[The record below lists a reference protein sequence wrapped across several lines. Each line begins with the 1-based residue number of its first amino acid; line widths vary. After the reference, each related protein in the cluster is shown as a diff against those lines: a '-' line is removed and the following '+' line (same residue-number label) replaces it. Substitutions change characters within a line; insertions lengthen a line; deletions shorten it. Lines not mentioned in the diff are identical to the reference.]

1 MCSHL
6 ISHLD
11 VFWHCVHVLVILM
24 CAPDLEQ
31 IYMMRE
37 GGLKQHVVCLVQDIL
52 ILQKAGNETTT
63 QPELDLG

>member
-1 MCSHL
+1 M
-6 ISHLD
+6 
-11 VFWHCVHVLVILM
+11 HVLVILM

-37 GGLKQHVVCLVQDIL
+37 GGLKQHAVCLVQDIL